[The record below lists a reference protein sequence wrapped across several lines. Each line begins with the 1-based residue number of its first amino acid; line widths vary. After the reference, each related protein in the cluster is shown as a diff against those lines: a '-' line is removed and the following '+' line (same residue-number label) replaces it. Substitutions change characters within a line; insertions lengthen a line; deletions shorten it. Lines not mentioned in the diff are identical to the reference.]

1 MNDIDNEHLAP
12 SVRLRRHY
20 LPFDE
25 IAPGMVLGE
34 PITLADR
41 HVLRFSLP
49 AGHTLTE
56 TNLRQLA
63 VHHAEFVCVAL
74 PDQRS
79 EEQIAAD
86 VAAASARVKDICAGG
101 DLVQPALA
109 ALYERVLAFR
119 MR

>member
-1 MNDIDNEHLAP
+1 MNEIDSEHLAP

-25 IAPGMVLGE
+25 IAVGMVLGE
-34 PITLADR
+34 SITLADR

-79 EEQIAAD
+79 EGQIAAD
-86 VAAASARVKDICAGG
+86 VATATARVKDIFAGG
-101 DLVQPALA
+101 DLAQSVLA

-119 MR
+119 TH

>member
-1 MNDIDNEHLAP
+1 MDNERFASP
-12 SVRLRRHY
+12 AKLRRHY

-25 IAPGMVLGE
+25 IVAGMVLGE
-34 PITLADR
+34 AITLTDR

-79 EEQIAAD
+79 EEQIALD
-86 VAAASARVKDICAGG
+86 VAAAAARVKDIFAGG
-101 DLVQPALA
+101 DLSQPALA
-109 ALYERVLAFR
+109 ALYERVLAYR
-119 MR
+119 TR

>member
-1 MNDIDNEHLAP
+1 MEDNLVAP
-12 SVRLRRHY
+12 VVKMRRHY

-25 IAPGMVLGE
+25 IEPGMVLGE

-41 HVLRFSLP
+41 HILRFSLP
-49 AGHTLTE
+49 AGHALTE

-74 PDQRS
+74 PDQRNDD
-79 EEQIAAD
+79 EIDED
-86 VAAASARVKDICAGG
+86 VAKATARVKDIFAGG
-101 DLVQPALA
+101 DLSQPAMA

-119 MR
+119 TR